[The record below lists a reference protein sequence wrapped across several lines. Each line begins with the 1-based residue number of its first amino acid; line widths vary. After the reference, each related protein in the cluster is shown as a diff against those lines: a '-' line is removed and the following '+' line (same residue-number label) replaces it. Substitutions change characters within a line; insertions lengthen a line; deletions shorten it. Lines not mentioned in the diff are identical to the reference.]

1 MGHKSQRKNYSFWTF
16 KKRDNDT
23 IVFLEKLSGF
33 FIFAK
38 YEFFD
43 IFNVFSY
50 RRKWPKCFSDLRVF
64 RPKMYLILFLYFRF
78 SVVNKTKQNVFPK
91 SGPFLYCTIASCL
104 LDYLKIWLSLEP
116 GYHWDRL
123 RAKVNKILN
132 SRLWSLIICC
142 RGLPNTSIY
151 IYRMSQKRINNEI
164 LQFFW

>member
-33 FIFAK
+33 F
-38 YEFFD
+38 
-43 IFNVFSY
+43 
-50 RRKWPKCFSDLRVF
+50 KCFSDLRVF

-142 RGLPNTSIY
+142 RGLPSTSIY